1 VVDCIDYRSEHHF
14 NVTRLRTQFPKLLLL
29 LPIPLAYSRSSPTAT
44 ATAVGVA
51 SCLTTNTTGSAMRD
65 EPEETSLSGLA
76 GGCCFDFS
84 KHSEH
89 LFVVG
94 TEEGRVHKC
103 RRVASSIT

>member
-1 VVDCIDYRSEHHF
+1 M
-14 NVTRLRTQFPKLLLL
+14 QLLLL
-29 LPIPLAYSRSSPTAT
+29 LLMI
-44 ATAVGVA
+44 
-51 SCLTTNTTGSAMRD
+51 LTCTITLGGAMRD

-103 RRVASSIT
+103 RLVRHLH

>member
-1 VVDCIDYRSEHHF
+1 
-14 NVTRLRTQFPKLLLL
+14 
-29 LPIPLAYSRSSPTAT
+29 
-44 ATAVGVA
+44 
-51 SCLTTNTTGSAMRD
+51 MRD

-103 RRVASSIT
+103 RFVNFTMLNILSSLNV